1 MKEASVRLEKL
12 EEARAN
18 PYTTLVF
25 KNILL
30 HCFEKI
36 HFYFPEEGLC
46 IPFKFCV
53 SQNIAL
59 IKVQFSERE
68 WYSQGSL
75 MCQGLWQSL
84 QQI

>member
-1 MKEASVRLEKL
+1 VLLIDCKDEGREP
-12 EEARAN
+12 RAN

-30 HCFEKI
+30 HYFEKI
-36 HFYFPEEGLC
+36 NFYFPEEGLC
-46 IPFKFCV
+46 IPLKFHF

-59 IKVQFSERE
+59 IKVQFSEWE
-68 WYSQGSL
+68 LYSQGSL